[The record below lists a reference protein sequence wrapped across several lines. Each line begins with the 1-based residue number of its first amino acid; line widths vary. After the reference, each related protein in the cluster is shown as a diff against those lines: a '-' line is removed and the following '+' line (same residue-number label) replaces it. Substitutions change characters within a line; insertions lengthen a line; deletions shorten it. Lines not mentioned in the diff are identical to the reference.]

1 MPILLKSRP
10 LGSALCCFERSNLPR
25 HEGTRIAVIR
35 IVKIISPVT
44 CLYPNYNGPITLP
57 VEGELVQRN
66 YQHRGLQPLSFNV
79 DLKKYAE
86 LQMLFR
92 DES

>member
-1 MPILLKSRP
+1 M
-10 LGSALCCFERSNLPR
+10 
-25 HEGTRIAVIR
+25 IR

-44 CLYPNYNGPITLP
+44 CRYPNYNGRLKFP

-66 YQHRGLQPLSFNV
+66 YQQGGLQPLSFNV

>member
-1 MPILLKSRP
+1 
-10 LGSALCCFERSNLPR
+10 
-25 HEGTRIAVIR
+25 VIR

-66 YQHRGLQPLSFNV
+66 YKRRGLQPLSFNV
-79 DLKKYAE
+79 DSKKYTE